1 MYPIEMVKVND
12 PRITSV
18 PSSISYTISFSS
30 PLSTH
35 FTHFLPDYHFA
46 LSTRRVFFPFPF
58 FSRQFCSTLRFTI
71 IVIIRQ
77 FMQVKIF
84 TFNRGVYFFIF
95 HKIFFHKHF
104 RRHELHKLS
113 SLLDH
118 FPLTI
123 LHFLIGST
131 ISKPRYFTRD

>member
-30 PLSTH
+30 PLT
-35 FTHFLPDYHFA
+35 
-46 LSTRRVFFPFPF
+46 F
-58 FSRQFCSTLRFTI
+58 FSIITSRYQNSTSLLSLSFLFASILLHTTI
-71 IVIIRQ
+71 YNYCHYQTVYAT
-77 FMQVKIF
+77 VEIF

-123 LHFLIGST
+123 SHFLIGST

>member
-30 PLSTH
+30 PLT
-35 FTHFLPDYHFA
+35 
-46 LSTRRVFFPFPF
+46 F
-58 FSRQFCSTLRFTI
+58 FSIITSRYQNSTSLLSLSFLFASILLHTTI
-71 IVIIRQ
+71 YNYCHYIIRQ

>member
-30 PLSTH
+30 PLT
-35 FTHFLPDYHFA
+35 
-46 LSTRRVFFPFPF
+46 F
-58 FSRQFCSTLRFTI
+58 FSIITSRYQNSTSLLSFSFLFASILLHTTI
-71 IVIIRQ
+71 YNYCHYIIRQ